1 MDVTVIT
8 YAIYLAIS
16 IALTVWVARTLFAN
30 GHANRLGLTR
40 FSRFLVDVFGG
51 DEDLAVSVNHLLVV
65 GFYLI
70 NFAFVCLALRMDVTV
85 LTTRG
90 SVEALARKIGTV
102 LLILGMMHFF
112 NLYVFARMRRWRAAH
127 VPAHG

>member
-8 YAIYLAIS
+8 YALYLAIS
-16 IALTVWVARTLFAN
+16 IAVTVWVARTLFAN
-30 GHANRLGLTR
+30 GQ
-40 FSRFLVDVFGG
+40 RFLVDVFGG
-51 DEDLAVSVNHLLVV
+51 DAELAVSVNHLLVV

-70 NFAFVCLALRMDVTV
+70 NFAFVCLALRVDVTV
-85 LTTRG
+85 LTARD
-90 SVEALARKIGTV
+90 SVEVLARKIGTV

-127 VPAHG
+127 APAVA

>member
-30 GHANRLGLTR
+30 GH
-40 FSRFLVDVFGG
+40 RFLVDVFGG